1 MECDFC
7 KWGNS
12 DCKNFP
18 DKCYLCTSRN
28 YYYSASKKK
37 PKAFVNKNIKKSKR
51 MGSQFERTN
60 HALNNEILN
69 SSSFLTPNSGA
80 GKIKGDEEILGLVN
94 ISEELKTCET
104 RNEGRKPGTESFT
117 IKKAWLDKLA
127 EESLEAGREFWYLK
141 FAFKN
146 SDKISY
152 VIIDTDIIMSMIAT
166 LSRDRYNAKIAESN
180 KSIAEKQLRLSETEI
195 VKLHAEIDML
205 KEKINNLELILKAN
219 NLLNK

>member
-1 MECDFC
+1 MQEV
-7 KWGNS
+7 KTQEVVRAKGH
-12 DCKNFP
+12 
-18 DKCYLCTSRN
+18 
-28 YYYSASKKK
+28 
-37 PKAFVNKNIKKSKR
+37 
-51 MGSQFERTN
+51 SQ
-60 HALNNEILN
+60 
-69 SSSFLTPNSGA
+69 
-80 GKIKGDEEILGLVN
+80 
-94 ISEELKTCET
+94 
-104 RNEGRKPGTESFT
+104 FT
-117 IKKAWLDKLA
+117 IKREWLDKLA

-152 VIIDTDIIMSMIAT
+152 VIIDTDMIMSMIAT